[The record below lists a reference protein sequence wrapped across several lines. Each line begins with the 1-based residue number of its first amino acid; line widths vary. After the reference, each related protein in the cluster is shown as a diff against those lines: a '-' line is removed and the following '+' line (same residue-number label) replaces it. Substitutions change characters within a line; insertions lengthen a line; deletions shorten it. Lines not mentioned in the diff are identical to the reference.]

1 MNDQEMAAQRA
12 PIIMVIEDE
21 TRSKPS
27 RSYNLF
33 DEPLQPITRIH
44 DITLFE
50 DKSSLHG
57 LSAELGQ
64 FALSLGLHLFDLGAA
79 LVGVRNDKIVIQVEE
94 ESQWEDIDRHTIE
107 KLGELYAIPPNIVRK
122 SGRV

>member
-1 MNDQEMAAQRA
+1 MNDQEMTAQRA

-50 DKSSLHG
+50 DKSSLQG

-79 LVGVRNDKIVIQVEE
+79 LVGVRNDKIVIQVDE
-94 ESQWEDIDRHTIE
+94 ESQWEGIDTYITG
-107 KLGELYAIPPNIVRK
+107 KLGELYEAHPQIKRR
-122 SGRV
+122 SAR